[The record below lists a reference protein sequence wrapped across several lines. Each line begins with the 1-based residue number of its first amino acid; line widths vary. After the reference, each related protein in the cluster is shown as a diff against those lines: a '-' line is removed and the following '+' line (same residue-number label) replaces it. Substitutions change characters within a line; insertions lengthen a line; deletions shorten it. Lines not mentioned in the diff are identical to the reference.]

1 MSGLWE
7 GVPYPPSRLA
17 VTLGFMLAVVVTAV
31 SITRWKYSKQLVA
44 EIATTLGV
52 FLLIIGTIVYT
63 VAFRGLRPSEMVVA
77 WTLSGVAIAWFIWRL
92 NTIMTRPL
100 ADLEKLGQ
108 SIRAGEWS
116 SLLQGA
122 EGRSMEGAES
132 GVRSALKDVAELIN
146 ETQRTSRSVLAA
158 SAEVSKI
165 GRAAADGAKVVS
177 DSLNRLALGHENN
190 RQAAQSI
197 RDAAQQI
204 TSAAAEVHGAA
215 QETLSISTAVEQHAQ
230 TGVERAEF
238 AAARVSEIAA
248 LARDTVGRIVAVR
261 DASTTIGEI
270 THVVREI
277 VRQTNLLALNAA
289 IEAARAGEYG
299 RGFAVVADEVRKLA
313 AQSAGSLERIE
324 ELLGQMAARTG
335 EASDQIELMGRAVGD
350 GERIMQ
356 DAMEVF
362 RGIEVEARRT
372 LSLAESV
379 VVASQRQGKVVS
391 DLGAVSSTVV
401 QVAEAASAASAEAQA
416 TTTRQQHLTDQ
427 MRDTAG
433 VLERSAQSLDQVVSR
448 FGVRGQ

>member
-1 MSGLWE
+1 MRGLWE

-17 VTLGFMLAVVVTAV
+17 VTLGFMLVVVVTAV
-31 SITRWKYSKQLVA
+31 MITRWKYSRQLVA
-44 EIATTLGV
+44 EIATTLGI
-52 FLLIIGTIVYT
+52 FLMIIGAIVYT
-63 VAFRGLRPSEMVVA
+63 VAFRGLRPLEMVLA

-92 NTIMTRPL
+92 NEIMSRPL
-100 ADLEKLGQ
+100 ADLERLGH

-116 SLLQGA
+116 SLLRGDGAGAAGGQG
-122 EGRSMEGAES
+122 E
-132 GVRSALKDVAELIN
+132 VRSALRDVAELIN

-158 SAEVSKI
+158 SVEVAKI
-165 GRAAADGAKVVS
+165 GRAAADGAQVVS
-177 DSLNRLALGHENN
+177 DSLGRLAQGHQNN

-215 QETLSISTAVEQHAQ
+215 QETLAISTAVEQHAQ
-230 TGVERAEF
+230 SGVERAEY

-261 DASTTIGEI
+261 EASTTIGEI

-356 DAMEVF
+356 DAMQVF
-362 RGIEVEARRT
+362 RGIESEARRT
-372 LSLAESV
+372 LALAESV
-379 VVASQRQGKVVS
+379 VLASQRQGAVVS
-391 DLGAVSSTVV
+391 GLGTVSATVV
-401 QVAEAASAASAEAQA
+401 QVAEAASAASAEVEAS
-416 TTTRQQHLTDQ
+416 TTRQQQLTDHL
-427 MRDTAG
+427 RDTAG

-448 FGVRGQ
+448 FGVRG

>member
-1 MSGLWE
+1 MSGIWE
-7 GVPYPPSRLA
+7 GIPYPPSRLA
-17 VTLGFMLAVVVTAV
+17 FTLAFMFVVVVTAV

-44 EIATTLGV
+44 EIATTLGI
-52 FLLIIGTIVYT
+52 FLLIIGGIVYT
-63 VAFRGLRPSEMVVA
+63 VAFRGLRPMEMVVA

-92 NTIMTRPL
+92 NEIMSRPL
-100 ADLEKLGQ
+100 ADLEKLGH

-116 SLLQGA
+116 LLLRGA
-122 EGRSMEGAES
+122 EGQDAAEGD
-132 GVRSALKDVAELIN
+132 VRSALKDVAELIS
-146 ETQRTSRSVLAA
+146 ETQRTSHSVLAA

-177 DSLNRLALGHENN
+177 DSLTRLAQGHENN
-190 RQAAQSI
+190 RQAAKSI

-215 QETLSISTAVEQHAQ
+215 QETLTISTAVEQHAQ

-261 DASTTIGEI
+261 EASTTIGEI

-324 ELLGQMAARTG
+324 DLLGQMAARTG

-372 LSLAESV
+372 LALAQSV
-379 VVASQRQGKVVS
+379 VGASQRQGKVVS
-391 DLGAVSSTVV
+391 DLGAVSATVV
-401 QVAEAASAASAEAQA
+401 NTAEAASTASAEAQ
-416 TTTRQQHLTDQ
+416 TTTGKQQQLTDHL
-427 MRDTAG
+427 RDTAG
-433 VLERSAQSLDQVVSR
+433 MLERSAQSLDSVVSR
-448 FGVRGQ
+448 FGVRAQ

>member
-1 MSGLWE
+1 MNGLWE

-17 VTLGFMLAVVVTAV
+17 ATLGFMLVVVVTAV
-31 SITRWKYSKQLVA
+31 TLTRWKYPKQLVA
-44 EIATTLGV
+44 EIATTLGI

-63 VAFRGLRPSEMVVA
+63 VAFRGLRPMEMVVA

-116 SLLQGA
+116 SLLRDADGQGA
-122 EGRSMEGAES
+122 AEG
-132 GVRSALKDVAELIN
+132 GVRSALKDVAELIS
-146 ETQRTSRSVLAA
+146 ETQRTSHSVLAA

-177 DSLNRLALGHENN
+177 DSLTRLAQGHQNN

-197 RDAAQQI
+197 REAAQQI

-215 QETLSISTAVEQHAQ
+215 QETLTISTAVEQHAQ

-261 DASTTIGEI
+261 EASATIGEI

-324 ELLGQMAARTG
+324 DLLGQMAARTG

-362 RGIEVEARRT
+362 RGIEAEARRT
-372 LSLAESV
+372 LALAQSV
-379 VVASQRQGKVVS
+379 VGASQRQGKIVNDLGVVS
-391 DLGAVSSTVV
+391 ETVV
-401 QVAEAASAASAEAQA
+401 EIAEAASTASAEAQA
-416 TTTRQQHLTDQ
+416 TTGKQQQLTDHL
-427 MRDTAG
+427 RDTAG
-433 VLERSAQSLDQVVSR
+433 ILERSAQSLDHVVSR
-448 FGVRGQ
+448 FGVRSQ